1 MMPRVR
7 ARFHLYLVSLSCIF
21 ASTLCLLYEL
31 MNRIRAIQTKVFQRK
46 RLDWFCF
53 CALFLAL
60 SLSLSLSLRCC
71 PRWSHSRFYS
81 YSHSLSLISLIAS
94 LDLWSAARSF
104 FLSLSLALCVLSVSL
119 AGSVSVLIIAFDQ
132 PFGLQLFCP
141 PPAHCLT
148 PHLLPLSLSLGCR
161 SGAHRPTP
169 TGKPVAY
176 FLSSVPLHVLF
187 VSCVSPT
194 LLGHCFSAHTDVS
207 EWVCAVVVVF
217 LRTTAS

>member
-104 FLSLSLALCVLSVSL
+104 FLSLSLSRVVCAQCQSGRLSVRINYCIRPTLWSAAFLSATSALPYPSPLTPFPFSWLSVWRTSPHTHGETGGVFFCRQSPCTFFLSL
-119 AGSVSVLIIAFDQ
+119 AFH
-132 PFGLQLFCP
+132 QL
-141 PPAHCLT
+141 
-148 PHLLPLSLSLGCR
+148 
-161 SGAHRPTP
+161 
-169 TGKPVAY
+169 Y
-176 FLSSVPLHVLF
+176 
-187 VSCVSPT
+187 
-194 LLGHCFSAHTDVS
+194 
-207 EWVCAVVVVF
+207 
-217 LRTTAS
+217 